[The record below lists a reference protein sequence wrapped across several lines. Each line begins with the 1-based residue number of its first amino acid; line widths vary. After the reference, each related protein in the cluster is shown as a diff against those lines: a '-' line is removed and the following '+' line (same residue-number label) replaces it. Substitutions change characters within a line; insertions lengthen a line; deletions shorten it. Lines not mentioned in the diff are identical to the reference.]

1 MRRFFRWSVLT
12 LAVILSYAGQVF
24 AGSITLEISALID
37 GRDQLIIQGDTLQ
50 WHHFDFAAVGRH
62 EGRNEPT
69 TITTTLNGVL
79 VMDHVAWIPDWP
91 LPPPDEI
98 RLFGAFS
105 SVFTG
110 LTPAIPSQDIPVTL
124 QVLDAR
130 SILHLVQLPAASNG
144 FATVLEFDDNGP
156 SGSAQ
161 YDGSLTFTSQSV
173 PEPSA
178 LSFLGVGGVLVLSYR
193 TRQRRRNPKPESN
206 PN

>member
-1 MRRFFRWSVLT
+1 MTRFLKWSVLT

-62 EGRNEPT
+62 LGRNEPT
-69 TITTTLNGVL
+69 IITTTLNGIL

-98 RLFGAFS
+98 RFEAFS

-124 QVLDAR
+124 QAIDAR
-130 SILHLVQLPAASNG
+130 SILHLVQLPATSNG
-144 FATVLEFDDNGP
+144 FATILEFDDNGP
-156 SGSAQ
+156 SSSAQ
-161 YDGSLTFTSQSV
+161 YDGLLTFTSQSV
-173 PEPSA
+173 PEPST
-178 LSFLGVGGVLVLSYR
+178 LSFLGLGGVLVLGYR
-193 TRQRRRNPKPESN
+193 TWQRRWNQKPGSN